1 MHASARRT
9 LIRGATIVS
18 MDDQV
23 GDLIGDV
30 LIEGNRIAAIAPA
43 LQAADADVVE
53 AAGWI
58 VIPGLINAHM
68 HTWQTGLRGVAS
80 NWTLLEYFKHVHAGL
95 ATVFKPEDI
104 AIANLMGAL
113 NQINCGTTT
122 LVDWCHNNP
131 TPAHTDAAIDGLIA
145 SGIRAA
151 FFHGSPKP
159 DPKPGEKPFWEVP
172 HPRHEVERLL
182 KHRLPASSDKS
193 QDGLVTLGLAILGPH
208 YSTLDVAL
216 SDFALA
222 REFGLIASMH
232 QGGGAAKTHDGW
244 ERLQAVGLLGDN
256 INIVHGN
263 NLTDAQLKT
272 FVDLGMSFSL
282 TPENEMTQGHGHPI
296 TGRLRKLGTGPT
308 LGVDLESVLSGEM
321 FTVARI
327 ALAMQRTLDNADH
340 RAAHGTIP
348 DTSTVPVREALS
360 WITTRGAK
368 MLRMDDRIGSL
379 APGKQADLVLI
390 DATQLNM
397 QPVHDPVAAV
407 VMQTSLAN
415 IDSVMIAGQWKK
427 RHGKLLCADVPARQR
442 ELLASGNRI
451 LSQLGLKHAV

>member
-1 MHASARRT
+1 MKRT
-9 LIRGATIVS
+9 LIRNAIIVS
-18 MDDQV
+18 MDEKIGELT
-23 GDLIGDV
+23 GDI
-30 LIEGNRIAAIAPA
+30 LIENDRIAAIAPG
-43 LQAADADVVE
+43 LTAADADE
-53 AAGWI
+53 IDATGQI

-68 HTWQTGLRGVAS
+68 HTWQTALRGVAA

-104 AIANLMGAL
+104 GIANLMGAL

-131 TPAHTDAAIDGLIA
+131 TPAHTDAGIDGLIE

-159 DPKPGEKPFWEVP
+159 DPKPGQKPFWEVP

-182 KHRLPASSDKS
+182 KHRLPASSDKT
-193 QDGLVTLGLAILGPH
+193 QDSLVTLGLAILGPH

-232 QGGGAAKTHDGW
+232 QGGGAAKTPDGW
-244 ERLQAVGLLGDN
+244 ERLEAAGLLGDN

-263 NLTDAQLKT
+263 NLSDQQLKK
-272 FVDLGMSFSL
+272 FVDLGMSFSI
-282 TPENEMTQGHGHPI
+282 TPENEMAQGHGHPI
-296 TGRLRKLGTGPT
+296 TGRLRKLGSGPT
-308 LGVDLESVLSGEM
+308 LGVDLESVMSGDM

-327 ALAMQRTLDNADH
+327 ALAMQRALDNADY
-340 RAAHGTIP
+340 RIAHGTIP
-348 DTSTVPVREALS
+348 DTSTIPVREALE
-360 WITTRGAK
+360 WITTRAAK
-368 MLRMDDRIGSL
+368 MLRMEDRIGSL

-397 QPVHDPVAAV
+397 QPVHDPVATV

-427 RHGKLLCADVPARQR
+427 RHGSLLYGSLPVKQAA
-442 ELLASGNRI
+442 LKASGIRM
-451 LSQLGLKHAV
+451 LAELGLKHAA